1 MIDNDVIFKRRSSA
15 FFYRLFIVFLAL
27 TAPAAE
33 MSFTKDVRP
42 LLDTYCFSCHNAD
55 KKKGEL
61 DLTTITSDE
70 AAQRATKLWR
80 GVYDQIKAHDMPPDT
95 AKKQPTDEERNQM
108 IAGLAALKRYQGP
121 PDPGRVTLRRLNRTE
136 YDFTI
141 RDLVGL
147 DLRTARSSF
156 PSDDVGEGFDNI
168 GDVLSLPPLLLE
180 KYLEAATIILD
191 QAIVA
196 QPVNISTTAAQLA
209 AVHDGKELLPENN
222 PGPREFTALGEVV
235 LMAAIP
241 VDGKYS
247 LKFRAG
253 TDSAGKDAA
262 LLVVKVDNQVIKECK
277 VTAVKKSPTGQNVQL
292 SLSKGPHR
300 ISLHFSNPYADPAA
314 ADANPKK
321 KNDKPLVRSLLITQ
335 IELASAAGAGAMKPL
350 NKRIF
355 VVEPGPGLKQRDAAL
370 RITENFTTLAFRR
383 PATKEQAEHF
393 MKIFDLS
400 MSQGE
405 TFEESMKYTLKAVLI
420 SPAFL
425 FRIEQDRKPT
435 LANHVYP
442 LDDYELA
449 SRLSYFLWSSMP
461 DEELF
466 AQAKQGNLHDPVHLE
481 KQARRMLKD
490 PKSQALAETFAEQW
504 LTLRTLNVLQ
514 PDPKRFPDFNKSL
527 KNAMYEEAMMYFN
540 NIIREDRSILE
551 FIDSDYTFV
560 NERLAKHY
568 GLDNVS
574 GANMRKVQLPDHRRG
589 GVLTMAGV
597 LTVTSQPGRTSPV
610 KRGKWVLEQIVG
622 DPPPPPPPAVPALAE
637 QGANGTAGMSVR
649 QLMERHRQ
657 DPVCAS
663 CHTKMDAIGFG
674 FENFDAIGR
683 WRQDDNGKPLDTAGS
698 LPGGVAFKGPVELKA
713 VFLSRKEEFARSL
726 SEKMMIFALGRGLID
741 SDQTIIDSITADV
754 IKDKFRFTAIIT
766 KVVTSYPFMHRRAPH
781 AEAQGK

>member
-1 MIDNDVIFKRRSSA
+1 MNDSDVILKRRRSA
-15 FFYRLFIVFLAL
+15 FFYRLFIVFMALA
-27 TAPAAE
+27 APAAE
-33 MSFTKDVRP
+33 VSFVKDVRP
-42 LLDTYCFSCHNAD
+42 LLDTYCFSCHNVD

-61 DLTTITSDE
+61 DLTTITTDD
-70 AAQRATKLWR
+70 AAQHATKLWR
-80 GVYDQIKAHDMPPDT
+80 SVFEQVKSHDMPPDT
-95 AKKQPTDEERNQM
+95 AKKQPTDEERNRL
-108 IAGLAALKRYQGP
+108 IASLAELKRYQGP

-141 RDLVGL
+141 RDLIGL

-180 KYLEAATIILD
+180 KYLEAATVILD

-196 QPVNISTTAAQLA
+196 QPVNISTTAAQLP

-262 LLVVKVDNQVIKECK
+262 LLVVKVDNQVVKECK
-277 VTAVKKSPTGQNVQL
+277 VTSVKKSPTGQNVPL
-292 SLSKGPHR
+292 NLSKGSHR
-300 ISLHFSNPYADPAA
+300 ISLHFANPYADPAT
-314 ADANPKK
+314 ADANSKK
-321 KNDKPLVRSLLITQ
+321 KNDKPLVRALLIAQ
-335 IELASAAGAGAMKPL
+335 IELASTAGGGAKKPL

-355 VVEPGPGLKQRDAAL
+355 VVEPGPELKPRDAAL

-383 PATKEQAEHF
+383 PATKDQTEHF
-393 MKIFDLS
+393 MKIFDLAI
-400 MSQGE
+400 SQGE
-405 TFEESMKYTLKAVLI
+405 TFEEAMKYTLKAVLI

-425 FRIEQDRKPT
+425 FRVEQDRTPT
-435 LANHVYP
+435 LPNQVYP

-461 DEELF
+461 DDELF
-466 AQAKQGNLHDPVHLE
+466 AQAKQGNLHDPVNLE
-481 KQARRMLKD
+481 KQAKRMLKD

-527 KNAMYEEAMMYFN
+527 KNAMYEEAMMYFS

-674 FENFDAIGR
+674 FENFDATGR

-698 LPGGVAFKGPVELKA
+698 LPGGVTFKGPIELKA
-713 VFLSRKEEFARSL
+713 VFLARKEEFARSL

-741 SDQTIIDSITADV
+741 ADQTIIDTITADV

-766 KVVTSYPFMHRRAPH
+766 KVITSYPFMHRRVAHP
-781 AEAQGK
+781 

>member
-1 MIDNDVIFKRRSSA
+1 MIGNYIISQRRRPA
-15 FFYRLFIVFLAL
+15 FFLRLFISFLSL

-33 MSFTKDVRP
+33 TSFTKDVRP

-61 DLTTITSDE
+61 DLTTIASEE
-70 AAQRATKLWR
+70 AAQHATKLWR
-80 GVYDQIKAHDMPPDT
+80 NVFEQVKSHDMPPDT
-95 AKKQPTDEERNQM
+95 AKKQPTDEERNRL
-108 IAGLAALKRYQGP
+108 IASLAALKRYQGP

-141 RDLVGL
+141 RDLIGL

-253 TDSAGKDAA
+253 TDPAGKDAA
-262 LLVVKVDNQVIKECK
+262 LLVVKVDNQAIKESK
-277 VTAVKKSPTGQNVQL
+277 VTAAKKAPTGQNVPL
-292 SLSKGPHR
+292 SLSKGSHR
-300 ISLHFSNPYADPAA
+300 ISLHFANPYTDPAT
-314 ADANPKK
+314 ADANAKK
-321 KNDKPLVRSLLITQ
+321 KNDKPLVRALLITQ
-335 IELASAAGAGAMKPL
+335 IELASAAGAGAKKPL

-355 VVEPGPGLKQRDAAL
+355 VVEPGPELKPRDAAL
-370 RITENFTTLAFRR
+370 RITENFTALAFRR

-393 MKIFDLS
+393 MKIFDLAV
-400 MSQGE
+400 SQGE
-405 TFEESMKYTLKAVLI
+405 TFEEAMKYTLKAVLI

-425 FRIEQDRKPT
+425 FRIEQDRAPT
-435 LANHVYP
+435 LPNQVYP

-449 SRLSYFLWSSMP
+449 SRLSFFLWSSMP
-461 DEELF
+461 DDELF
-466 AQAKQGNLHDPVHLE
+466 AQAKQGNLHDPVNLE

-504 LTLRTLNVLQ
+504 LTLRTLNILQ

-527 KNAMYEEAMMYFN
+527 KNAMYEEAMMYFS

-574 GANMRKVQLPDHRRG
+574 GPNMRKVQLPDHRRG

-622 DPPPPPPPAVPALAE
+622 DPPPPPPPAVPPLAE
-637 QGANGTAGMSVR
+637 PGANGTAGMSVR

-674 FENFDAIGR
+674 FENFDATGR
-683 WRQDDNGKPLDTAGS
+683 WRQDDNDKPLDTAGS
-698 LPGGVAFKGPVELKA
+698 LPGGVTFKGPIELKA
-713 VFLSRKEEFARSL
+713 IFLSRKDEFTRSL
-726 SEKMMIFALGRGLID
+726 SEKMLIFALGRGLID
-741 SDQTIIDSITADV
+741 ADQTVIDTITADV

-766 KVVTSYPFMHRRAPH
+766 KVVTSYPFMHRRIPH
-781 AEAQGK
+781 P